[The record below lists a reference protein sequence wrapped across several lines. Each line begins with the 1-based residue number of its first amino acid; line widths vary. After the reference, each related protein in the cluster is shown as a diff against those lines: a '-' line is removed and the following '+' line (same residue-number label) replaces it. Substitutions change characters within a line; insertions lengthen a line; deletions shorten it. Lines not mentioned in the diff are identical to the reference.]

1 MKKLILGACALMAL
15 TVASCGKCDAD
26 KEACAANDSISVAY
40 GEFAGSMM
48 QNEFGQ
54 YAGDDQALRNDFVRG
69 FQLVFGQKDSDRN
82 ERIGMQVALNML
94 SELDQLEQQG
104 VTIDKAKAVAAFKKA
119 FLADSVSPTD
129 VQMRMASFRR
139 MMEAA
144 TEQARAAKEAE
155 KAPAPEAKDNE
166 AAAAKAIENLK
177 ADNNNVQ
184 TLPSGLVYVVE
195 AEGTGDKPT
204 EDATVVVNYTGKH
217 LNGEVFDS
225 TDGRG
230 PATFN
235 LQGVVPG
242 FREGLMQLAKGGKAT
257 LYIPGNLGYG
267 VNGQP
272 QAGIGPNEML
282 VFDVELIDIN
292 PAK

>member
-26 KEACAANDSISVAY
+26 KGTCAATDSISAAY
-40 GEFAGSMM
+40 GDFAGGMM
-48 QNEFGQ
+48 QNEFSQ
-54 YAGDDQALRNDFVRG
+54 YAGEDKALRNDFLRG
-69 FQLVFGQKDSDRN
+69 FQLVFGQNSDRN

-94 SELDQLEQQG
+94 SELDQLESQG
-104 VTIDKAKAVAAFKKA
+104 LVIDKAKAVSAFKQA
-119 FLADSVSPTD
+119 FLSDSVSPVE
-129 VQMRMASFRR
+129 VQLRMASFRR

-155 KAPAPEAKDNE
+155 KAKAPEAVENDKIAAE
-166 AAAAKAIENLK
+166 ALESLK
-177 ADNNNVQ
+177 ADNSNAQ

-195 AEGTGDKPT
+195 TEGVGDKPS

-217 LNGEVFDS
+217 LNGEVFDT
-225 TDGRG
+225 TDDRG

-242 FREGLMQLAKGGKAT
+242 FREGLMQIAKGGKAT
-257 LYIPGNLGYG
+257 LYIPGKLGYG
-267 VNGQP
+267 ANGQP

-292 PAK
+292 PQH

>member
-15 TVASCGKCDAD
+15 AVASCGKCDAD
-26 KEACAANDSISVAY
+26 KGACAANDSISVAY

-54 YAGDDQALRNDFVRG
+54 YAGNDQTLRNDFVRG
-69 FQLVFGQKDSDRN
+69 FQLVFGQNSDRN

-94 SELDQLEQQG
+94 SELEQLEQQG
-104 VTIDKAKAVAAFKKA
+104 LTIDKTKAVAAFKKA
-119 FLADSVSPTD
+119 FLTDSVSAAD

-155 KAPAPEAKDNE
+155 KAQAPEAVENE
-166 AAAAKAIENLK
+166 AAGTAAVEALK
-177 ADNNNVQ
+177 AEKNNVQ

-195 AEGTGDKPT
+195 AEGTGDKPA

-242 FREGLMQLAKGGKAT
+242 FREGLMQIAKGGKAT

-267 VNGQP
+267 TNGQP

>member
-15 TVASCGKCDAD
+15 AVASCGKCDAD
-26 KEACAANDSISVAY
+26 KSACTANDSISVAY

-54 YAGDDQALRNDFVRG
+54 YAGNDQALRNDFVRG
-69 FQLVFGQKDSDRN
+69 FQLVFGQNSDRN

-94 SELDQLEQQG
+94 SELEQLEQQG
-104 VTIDKAKAVAAFKKA
+104 LTIDKAKAVVAFKKA
-119 FLADSVSPTD
+119 FLTDSVSPAE

-155 KAPAPEAKDNE
+155 KAQAPEAVENE
-166 AAAAKAIENLK
+166 AAGTAAVEALK
-177 ADNNNVQ
+177 AENKNVQ

-195 AEGTGDKPT
+195 TEGTGDKPA

-230 PATFN
+230 SATFN

-242 FREGLMQLAKGGKAT
+242 FREGLMQIAKGGKAT

-267 VNGQP
+267 TNGQP

>member
-155 KAPAPEAKDNE
+155 KAQAPEAKDNE

-257 LYIPGNLGYG
+257 LYIPGNIGYG

>member
-26 KEACAANDSISVAY
+26 KGTCAATDSISAAY
-40 GEFAGSMM
+40 GDFAGSMM
-48 QNEFGQ
+48 QNEFSQ
-54 YAGDDQALRNDFVRG
+54 YAGEDKALRNDFLHG
-69 FQLVFGQKDSDRN
+69 FQLVFGQNSDRN

-94 SELDQLEQQG
+94 SELDQLESQG
-104 VTIDKAKAVAAFKKA
+104 VVIDKAKAVSAFKEA
-119 FLADSVSPTD
+119 FMTDSVSPVD
-129 VQMRMASFRR
+129 VQLRMSSFRR

-155 KAPAPEAKDNE
+155 QAQAPEAVANEE
-166 AAAAKAIENLK
+166 AAATAVEAVKAANSN
-177 ADNNNVQ
+177 AQ

-195 AEGTGDKPT
+195 TEGVGDKPS

-217 LNGEVFDS
+217 LNGEVFDT

-242 FREGLMQLAKGGKAT
+242 FREGLMQIAKGGKAT
-257 LYIPGNLGYG
+257 LYIPGKLGYG
-267 VNGQP
+267 ANGQP

-292 PAK
+292 PQH